1 MILAIL
7 IFWKK
12 TKNFIK
18 DIIKKQL
25 KLSYISVAAFPNDG
39 VLKNHLNIMK
49 HVQDSNFQKLLAG
62 RVNAPVTVQQFAEI
76 FTKLLNEQLD
86 ILLTTLFVL
95 IFTRTNFCA
104 FAQTNPFE
112 SKN

>member
-1 MILAIL
+1 M
-7 IFWKK
+7 
-12 TKNFIK
+12 KNFIK

-25 KLSYISVAAFPNDG
+25 NLSYISAAAFPNDR

-49 HVQDSNFQKLLAG
+49 HVQDSNYHKLLAG
-62 RVNAPVTVQQFAEI
+62 RVNGPVTVQQFPEV
-76 FTKLLNEQLD
+76 FTKLLDEQLD

-95 IFTRTNFCA
+95 IFTHTNFCT

-112 SKN
+112 SEN

>member
-1 MILAIL
+1 MILVIL
-7 IFWKK
+7 ILWNK

-25 KLSYISVAAFPNDG
+25 NLPYISVAAFPNGG

-62 RVNAPVTVQQFAEI
+62 HVTTPVTVQQFAEL

-95 IFTRTNFCA
+95 IFMRTNFCA